1 MLDVAKRVLKL
12 AYAEHINRHNLR
24 RAYPEEMV
32 CNLES
37 CGVRNNVWAI
47 EVIRVFKRNQ

>member
-1 MLDVAKRVLKL
+1 MLDDSKHVLKVV
-12 AYAEHINRHNLR
+12 YAEHINRHNLR

-37 CGVRNNVWAI
+37 CGVRNNV
-47 EVIRVFKRNQ
+47 

>member
-37 CGVRNNVWAI
+37 C
-47 EVIRVFKRNQ
+47 EEQVIRVFKRNQ